1 MRSHSFAV
9 VIAIALGLSACS
21 SGPSKL
27 PNAPTTALRVSP
39 GPETAGPN
47 TSASGTVSW
56 SCFANGGVTH
66 AAFGTAGCA
75 ARVTT
80 LRIASTAASPIT
92 APGAPTGFTATASG
106 SVVTLAWTA
115 PAGGDPPTSYAVEAG
130 SAAGQANIAN
140 FDTGSTAT
148 TLAVFNVPSGTY
160 FVRVR
165 AVNSAG
171 ASAPS
176 NEVQLVVAGGTN
188 PCVILSP
195 PIGLTGNVIGNAVN
209 LEWTPPSG
217 CAPTTYVIQAG
228 SAPGL
233 SNLANFSTGS
243 TATNFIATNVGPGTY
258 FIRVLSSANGLV
270 STPSNEIT
278 LTVGSCGVVPN
289 APQNLRATA
298 SGSTVTITW
307 DPPLGG
313 CPPASYILEAG
324 STSGATNV
332 AVTTVNGTSLTATGV
347 GNGTYFIRIRAVNA
361 VGQSAAS
368 NEVSLTVGASVP
380 TPIIAGFQ
388 FFDPATQ
395 AAATTSCS
403 IVSPFTSSPSTC
415 QARSTSFTTGANT
428 IVSYD
433 WTAQYFY
440 GTSRTVTQSGT
451 NPVFQFSETCGGP
464 GSTDTGAAQALSITL
479 TVTDDLGNRTTI
491 MSGTGS
497 QPALQLRLF
506 KC

>member
-1 MRSHSFAV
+1 MRSHPVAF
-9 VIAIALGLSACS
+9 VIATSLCLSACS
-21 SGPSKL
+21 GNSGKM
-27 PNAPTTALRVSP
+27 PNAPTTALRVAPAS
-39 GPETAGPN
+39 GTSGPN
-47 TSASGTVSW
+47 SASGTVSW
-56 SCFANGGVTH
+56 SCFANGGVTN
-66 AAFGTAGCA
+66 AAFGATGCPTHVSSV
-75 ARVTT
+75 R
-80 LRIASTAASPIT
+80 LASVTAAPLV

-106 SVVTLAWTA
+106 SVVTLLWTA
-115 PAGGDPPTSYAVEAG
+115 PAGGDPPTSYAIEAG
-130 SAAGQANIAN
+130 SATGQANLAN

-160 FVRVR
+160 FVRAR

-188 PCVILSP
+188 PCVVLSP
-195 PIGLTGNVIGNAVN
+195 PLGLTGNVIGNNVI
-209 LEWTPPSG
+209 LEWTPPSS
-217 CAPTTYVIQAG
+217 CAPTAYVIQAG

-243 TATNFIATNVGPGTY
+243 TAVTFTASNVGPGTY

-270 STPSNEIT
+270 STPSNEVA

-298 SGSTVTITW
+298 SGSTVTVTW

-313 CPPASYILEAG
+313 CPPASYLLEAG
-324 STSGATNV
+324 SVSGATNV
-332 AVTTVNGTSLTATGV
+332 AVSSVNGTSLTAANV

-361 VGQSAAS
+361 IGQSLPS
-368 NEVSLTVGASVP
+368 NEVALTVGASGP
-380 TPIIAGFQ
+380 TPIVAGFQ

-395 AAATTSCS
+395 ASATTSCN
-403 IVSPFTSSPSTC
+403 IVSPFTTTPSVC
-415 QARSTSFTTGANT
+415 ESRSTSFTTGANA
-428 IVSYD
+428 IVLYE

-440 GTSRTVTQSGT
+440 GTPKTLTQSGT
-451 NPVFQFSETCGGP
+451 NPVFSFGETCGGP
-464 GSTDTGAAQALSITL
+464 GSTDTGAAQALTVTL
-479 TVTDDLGNRTTI
+479 TVTDNLGNKTTVV
-491 MSGTGS
+491 SGAGS
-497 QPALQLRLF
+497 QPPLQLRLF